1 MCSQKICSVGN
12 IFPKLL
18 AGYPLHKF
26 LTLLRKIKV
35 CKVVLKEFRINIF
48 RQFLNTHWKTIALVT
63 PPSTCG
69 GLWNKTNSTSM
80 TSITSNVA
88 HLVVSP
94 KVQCGKNEEK
104 VLPKKIKIVLPFRFY
119 VKSIFTIMKVRN
131 WNFNMN

>member
-1 MCSQKICSVGN
+1 M
-12 IFPKLL
+12 
-18 AGYPLHKF
+18 
-26 LTLLRKIKV
+26 

-94 KVQCGKNEEK
+94 KVHCDKNEEK
-104 VLPKKIKIVLPFRFY
+104 VQPHLKKNLNCI
-119 VKSIFTIMKVRN
+119 SIQILCEI
-131 WNFNMN
+131 NFDHHKGSGFEL